1 MPRRTVPGLGKIMT
15 FNMRCTPSLREKIAQ
30 ACASSGRSIS
40 AEISHRVEQTFM
52 DEEFR
57 RQNKVDRHPVTWL
70 EGGPQ

>member
-15 FNMRCTPSLREKIAQ
+15 FNMRCTPSLREKIEQ

-40 AEISHRVEQTFM
+40 AEISHRVEQSFM
-52 DEEFR
+52 HDEYRCKMEQR
-57 RQNKVDRHPVTWL
+57 AVTWL